1 MLIGSVSYIWMPQIL
16 NEQTGYNEPN
26 LTQCEVLQVSNC
38 AASIDHYLVVQTHI
52 SCTTTKR
59 WKSVP
64 TISKACIFIFK
75 SQFFS
80 CFQIE
85 TLYSFKEPNICLII
99 FFFAWCSLWRI
110 LKSNIALV
118 GLDQGKSWWQAQVL
132 MSRKSPWHQGLT
144 SSNTLVNYNM

>member
-1 MLIGSVSYIWMPQIL
+1 MPQIL
-16 NEQTGYNEPN
+16 KEQTGCNEPN

-85 TLYSFKEPNICLII
+85 TLYNIILIQ
-99 FFFAWCSLWRI
+99 R
-110 LKSNIALV
+110 
-118 GLDQGKSWWQAQVL
+118 
-132 MSRKSPWHQGLT
+132 SPWHHGLT
-144 SSNTLVNYNM
+144 SSNTRGVGPSIYHNLYYIDWYLIASATFTYIRQTSIKCL

>member
-1 MLIGSVSYIWMPQIL
+1 MFIFEWHFTANFVLQYCTIFSHCLVLGPLLSVSVCAGKDL
-16 NEQTGYNEPN
+16 NYTRFDQNDECIFRISLSRQTGLGEPN

-85 TLYSFKEPNICLII
+85 TLYNIILIQ
-99 FFFAWCSLWRI
+99 R
-110 LKSNIALV
+110 
-118 GLDQGKSWWQAQVL
+118 
-132 MSRKSPWHQGLT
+132 SP
-144 SSNTLVNYNM
+144 